1 MKRTNNRMTIKFKEV
16 NLKSN
21 TFYTGIVKE
30 VNFGKNNQKIYFFV
44 ELDAD
49 PGVQYMKSLDYSEN
63 RNSQLGMF
71 LEQLGVLDDNNEIN
85 LKDLEG
91 CDVQVT
97 LNKGKDSFW
106 YVNEMYLVED
116 ESEEEPFD
124 ESLDDGYDPDDDDID
139 FDEEEE

>member
-1 MKRTNNRMTIKFKEV
+1 MKNNRIIIKFKEV
-16 NLKSN
+16 KLKAN
-21 TFYTGIVKE
+21 KFYTGIVKE

-44 ELDAD
+44 ELDVD
-49 PGVQYMKSLDYSEN
+49 PGVRYMKSLDYSEN
-63 RNSQLGMF
+63 RNSQLGIF

-91 CDVQVT
+91 CEVQVT
-97 LNKGKDSFW
+97 LNAGKNSIW

-116 ESEEEPFD
+116 EAEEAPFD